1 MNAASMPGTAELVP
15 PQRFGSVEEAQR
27 YLKSQDVQYVLA
39 QFVDIHGVAK
49 AKSVP
54 VEHLGTVMSDGAGF
68 AGFAICGV
76 GIEPHGPDFM
86 AKWRPGHPLA
96 RALAARAGTHRV

>member
-39 QFVDIHGVAK
+39 QFVDIHGAAK
-49 AKSVP
+49 AKAVP
-54 VEHLGTVMSDGAGF
+54 VEHLGHRAERRRGLRRLRASGAS
-68 AGFAICGV
+68 AWARTAPTTWPWAIW
-76 GIEPHGPDFM
+76 P
-86 AKWRPGHPLA
+86 R
-96 RALAARAGTHRV
+96 